1 MINTNAFFDFSCGG
15 TDRRTVVR
23 IYLDQVVGYTKEED
37 RLPLLQTHPNLVQT
51 LTCVTDPTTETGSFA
66 LTFGGQVKLIL
77 HDRYL
82 LHWPL
87 FIA

>member
-1 MINTNAFFDFSCGG
+1 VCGG
-15 TDRRTVVR
+15 KDRRTVVR

-37 RLPLLQTHPNLVQT
+37 RLPLLQIHPNLVQT
-51 LTCVTDPTTETGSFA
+51 LTCVTDPVTETGSFA

-77 HDRYL
+77 TVIYCR
-82 LHWPL
+82 PL